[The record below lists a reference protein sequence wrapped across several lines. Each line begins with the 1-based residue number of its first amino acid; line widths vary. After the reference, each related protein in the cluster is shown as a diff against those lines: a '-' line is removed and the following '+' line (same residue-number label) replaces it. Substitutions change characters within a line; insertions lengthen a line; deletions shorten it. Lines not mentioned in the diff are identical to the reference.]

1 MNGSKT
7 TDKFKVH
14 LRKKLP
20 TSLSKE
26 NFDSIIN
33 HMSKTDEND
42 SCLQNTNA
50 NDDQIDE
57 IAHFLNIPNNILSTP
72 KRNFNTYSKFSEN
85 HREKHSN
92 ADDLK
97 SDEIENDAKIV
108 NNNNLNSEEL
118 SAASQSDYAN
128 SNSYS
133 RTYDFERFEA
143 RRRLELLK
151 QKADLVDK
159 FTKATLQSL
168 DDEDDHLNDKVHNLE
183 DSEIDKLTDSFEPRY
198 VKEINFEIL
207 KHPSSQQ
214 QISVQMLSSDRS
226 APTKSLKKN
235 TRSCPRARLKRFPC
249 KKDSKSALNL
259 DSKMS
264 SVADYD
270 QTFPKPISISEEQ
283 SKMDVQNRSASYNAQ
298 KFDKFEPKSNL
309 SLLEKEAALEKIDAL
324 SSDERSETG
333 KGLDNQSD
341 DLEHIQKLAYRSI
354 SKHIDN
360 DQSVKKNKNF
370 DFDDSSSKIAL
381 DRPNVLKIK
390 KISVNNK
397 SYQVLNKIGKGGS
410 SIVYQVYCQESQKI
424 LALKMVDL
432 KNADSSILNGFRS
445 EINLLKRLSQC
456 ERVVKMFDFEFRDHN
471 KDLLIVLEKGDA
483 DLSNVLKTHSQSKQ
497 NKLSPHLIKL
507 YWQEMLEAV
516 KEIHSHNIVHSDL
529 KPVNFILVSGKL
541 KLIDFGIANTIQADQ
556 TNVYKE
562 TIIVDIWSLGIIL
575 YNLVYGVTPFSRFG
589 SDNIRKSIA
598 IINGN
603 IEYGPIEDQLLLDV
617 IKNCLQINPLKRPS
631 AVELLNHPYLIST
644 NAKDSKEIVKE
655 LPSKNSNFQLPD
667 NLLDQIRN
675 LTPNTLKTFS
685 MF

>member
-50 NDDQIDE
+50 NDDQIDGKLFSTTNNYSNGDSILTE

-562 TIIVDIWSLGIIL
+562 TIIG
-575 YNLVYGVTPFSRFG
+575 
-589 SDNIRKSIA
+589 
-598 IINGN
+598 
-603 IEYGPIEDQLLLDV
+603 
-617 IKNCLQINPLKRPS
+617 
-631 AVELLNHPYLIST
+631 LI
-644 NAKDSKEIVKE
+644 
-655 LPSKNSNFQLPD
+655 
-667 NLLDQIRN
+667 
-675 LTPNTLKTFS
+675 
-685 MF
+685 